1 MGCEATLLFEGPSA
15 LIAAC
20 GSGYRVGL
28 SKVCKTQ
35 ARPPPRYKP
44 WLWHASSALRTN
56 AVPGTHRF
64 SHKRYLSDQNDLVL
78 WPQPTRL
85 VL

>member
-44 WLWHASSALRTN
+44 LLWHSNQSSRTKP
-56 AVPGTHRF
+56 VPTTHRF

-78 WPQPTRL
+78 AGHAQRL